1 MNPLMNPLMNPR
13 MNHRMTSSLV
23 ALSLAL
29 AGCSVFERTSP
40 STEQFMLVPQP
51 VRAHEGASLGSVVV
65 RRVLV
70 QRPYDTRSFVY
81 HTTNGQ
87 WRVDAYNGFLADPSD
102 MIGDAMSRALEGSR
116 RFSLVTSAVVAVPTD
131 LAAEVVVESFHSDYT
146 DPSKPV
152 AVVRMRTYLL
162 ERGKGSAVRTVLE
175 GSATQAI
182 ASASPGAVAEALSVA
197 VAKAIDQVISQLP
210 KDAAVAAAS
219 QG

>member
-1 MNPLMNPLMNPR
+1 MA
-13 MNHRMTSSLV
+13 
-23 ALSLAL
+23 ALAAISIAL
-29 AGCSVFERTSP
+29 AGCSIFERNSP
-40 STEQFMLVPQP
+40 SSEQFMLVPQP
-51 VRAHEGASLGSVVV
+51 VTAHKGASLGSVVV

-102 MIGDAMSRALEGSR
+102 MIGDAMARALEGSG
-116 RFSLVTSAVVAVPTD
+116 RFSLVTTAIVAVPTD

-152 AVVRMRTYLL
+152 AVVRMRAYLL
-162 ERGKGSAVRTVLE
+162 ERNKGSAVRTVLE

-182 ASASPGAVAEALSVA
+182 ASASPGAVADSLSVA
-197 VAKAIDQVISQLP
+197 VAKAIDQLISQLP
-210 KDAAVAAAS
+210 KTASVAAAA
-219 QG
+219 GG